1 MAGRE
6 NDPPASA
13 LRAGELRNAAGRRLG
28 GKVAFV
34 TGASR
39 GIGAAI
45 ARRFSAEG
53 AKVALAARDLAS
65 CEKIAS
71 EIRAA
76 GGEAVGIECDVTMP
90 VSISN
95 AVAAAVAKWARIDVL
110 VNGAGLGGP
119 TPLDD
124 PDDSR
129 WNS

>member
-6 NDPPASA
+6 TDPPASA

-45 ARRFSAEG
+45 ARRFGAEG
-53 AKVALAARDLAS
+53 AKVALAARDLAL

-76 GGEAVGIECDVTMP
+76 GGEAVGIEGDIRGAIE
-90 VSISN
+90 S
-95 AVAAAVAKWARIDVL
+95 AVAFAEASPFPLPEQATDDVFS
-110 VNGAGLGGP
+110 A
-119 TPLDD
+119 
-124 PDDSR
+124 
-129 WNS
+129 